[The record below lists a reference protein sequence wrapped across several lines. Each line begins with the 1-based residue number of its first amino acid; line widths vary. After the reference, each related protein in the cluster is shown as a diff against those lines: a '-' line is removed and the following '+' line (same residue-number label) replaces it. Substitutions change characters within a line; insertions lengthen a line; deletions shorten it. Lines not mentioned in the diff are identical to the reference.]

1 MAYEQNRPSGWQ
13 PDSGDWG
20 GAVFILMLLLGCA
33 AIAGLVKRA
42 CDREAEGI
50 RGEVEY
56 RTLEQESDNV
66 DE

>member
-1 MAYEQNRPSGWQ
+1 MKWQ
-13 PDSGDWG
+13 ENVSRKPTARLWP
-20 GAVFILMLLLGCA
+20 MLW
-33 AIAGLVKRA
+33 IISQRKRA

-56 RTLEQESDNV
+56 RTLEQESDDV